1 MKKYM
6 LLIFT
11 IFIFSPF
18 QIGAQTQNQ
27 SQRERVDFPWVP
39 RISAYEA
46 YVKYKAGKAIILH
59 AGGDKYNRRH
69 ILGAINLNSEELGK
83 DTHLKM
89 IQKLPREGIEL
100 FTYCY

>member
-6 LLIFT
+6 LIIFT
-11 IFIFSPF
+11 IFLFFSLLKE
-18 QIGAQTQNQ
+18 AQAQNQ
-27 SQRERVDFPWVP
+27 PQRERVDFPWVP
-39 RISAYEA
+39 RISAYESF
-46 YVKYKAGKAIILH
+46 VKYKAGKAIILH
-59 AGGDKYNRRH
+59 AGGEKYNRRH